1 MFKTLTSVALLQ
13 LVNAEI
19 TSEFISGAQTGI
31 FLSSEDD
38 FVDYSCPEP
47 EMSEQVQQYI
57 NMYNSAKM
65 MMGITTKKPKA
76 GEPAPEVSAQASF
89 FAKID

>member
-1 MFKTLTSVALLQ
+1 MFKTISTVALLQ

-19 TSEFISGAQTGI
+19 TSEFMSGAQTGI
-31 FLSSEDD
+31 FLSSEEE

-47 EMSEQVQQYI
+47 EMSAQVENYI

-65 MMGITTKKPKA
+65 MMGIKT
-76 GEPAPEVSAQASF
+76 
-89 FAKID
+89 